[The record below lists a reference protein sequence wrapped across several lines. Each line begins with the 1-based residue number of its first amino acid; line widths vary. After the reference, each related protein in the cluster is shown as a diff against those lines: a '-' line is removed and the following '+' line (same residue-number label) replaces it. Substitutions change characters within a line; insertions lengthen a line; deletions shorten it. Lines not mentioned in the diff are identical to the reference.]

1 MGSKGE
7 IQKKNKKQEFSP
19 CTKIWHYSANKRFF

>member
-7 IQKKNKKQEFSP
+7 IQKKTKQEFSP